1 MESKRCFF
9 RGSLGHIH
17 SWHFCFCWFKP
28 PALVEIYESNQ
39 FPIKPK
45 TRRFSILIHGGSRM
59 FETSTPPII
68 GLIAPQLPMNFWPFI
83 GENPCHSMK
92 KTIGDRGIPLFY
104 PYESMGLAYLP
115 YIYHIFFFGKIYHTL
130 RILAHRTPEDDHQG
144 WTQSPF
150 AKTHRSFRFQET
162 ILRFGEPGFLGAY
175 MDQSWGYELMKKVA
189 KLRFSPQDVTVG
201 NSEINKSKRHGC
213 RRDGQKR
220 NLWL

>member
-1 MESKRCFF
+1 
-9 RGSLGHIH
+9 
-17 SWHFCFCWFKP
+17 
-28 PALVEIYESNQ
+28 
-39 FPIKPK
+39 
-45 TRRFSILIHGGSRM
+45 M

-68 GLIAPQLPMNFWPFI
+68 GLIAPQLPINFWPFI

-115 YIYHIFFFGKIYHTL
+115 YIYHIFFVKYTYTL
-130 RILAHRTPEDDHQG
+130 GILAHRTPEDELPG
-144 WTQSPF
+144 WTQSPPT
-150 AKTHRSFRFQET
+150 KHMGHLGSRIT

-175 MDQSWGYELMKKVA
+175 MDQSWGHELMKKVA